1 MTQQQSTPDYE
12 EYIHTKLQEVRYKY
26 NYLLQLMNNNTEGIG
41 NSSNGNS
48 GNSNDDNSNNDNM
61 NSNINSNDQ
70 NLNNLHLEILKL
82 ELDNLDFKL
91 DEFIFEYDGFYPK
104 EKYQKI
110 EENYL
115 QMMGDKLKEFYQEE
129 QKKNKKMVMKTLLPM
144 LFQTMM
150 LTDKDSIYNS
160 TNVNNDTN

>member
-1 MTQQQSTPDYE
+1 MTQQQTTPDYE

-26 NYLLQLMNNNTEGIG
+26 NYLLQLMNSTGC
-41 NSSNGNS
+41 NGN
-48 GNSNDDNSNNDNM
+48 DNDNM
-61 NSNINSNDQ
+61 NSNSNSNSNSNNQ

-104 EKYQKI
+104 EKYQKM

-129 QKKNKKMVMKTLLPM
+129 QKKNKQMVMKTLLPM
-144 LFQTMM
+144 LLQIMM
-150 LTDKDSIYNS
+150 LSDKDSIYH
-160 TNVNNDTN
+160 TKNNEKGVEEAKKDATQGI